1 MVDIPETIH
10 SHPLMN
16 IRTLL
21 ILVLLLWGLP
31 ARSQAAS
38 TLVVTTWGNVTTLT
52 SEGEG
57 YGHGYSFNVSNDSRF
72 IRFVITKDQGELW
85 GILLGVPQ
93 GQTLANGL
101 YTSSGDN
108 FDAYPEMWGA
118 GFSIAGTDPETGLYG
133 GATSTQG
140 EFTLSD
146 LHWGPNGIDAV
157 SVRFG
162 VHANGHQYGE
172 LLYNT
177 APSSVPEPG
186 GVVCLLIGLGG
197 IMTIRQ
203 RWKQ

>member
-1 MVDIPETIH
+1 
-10 SHPLMN
+10 MN
-16 IRTLL
+16 TRTLL
-21 ILVLLLWGLP
+21 AIVLLILGGSS
-31 ARSQAAS
+31 SQTKAAS
-38 TLVVTTWGNVTTLT
+38 SFVVTTWGNVTTLS

-57 YGHGYSFNVSNDSRF
+57 FGHGYSFHVSNDSRF

-93 GQTLANGL
+93 GQILANGL

-108 FDAYPEMWGA
+108 FDAYPGMWGA
-118 GFSIAGTDPETGLYG
+118 GFSIAGTDADTGIYG
-133 GATSTQG
+133 GATSLQG

-157 SVRFG
+157 TVRFG

-172 LLYNT
+172 LKYNT
-177 APSSVPEPG
+177 APNQVPEAG
-186 GVVCLLIGLGG
+186 SSACFLIGLSS
-197 IMTIRQ
+197 IVMLRR